1 VPDLLAVLAEPNRRR
16 LLAMLASGEQ
26 TVSQLAEQFG
36 VTRSAISQHLGVLA
50 DAGLVLVR
58 QEGRW
63 RYYRL
68 DPAGMSALRQALDM
82 FWTNELEQL
91 VAVRPTIKG
100 ATTMTAEPTMTVE
113 HSVVVPL
120 GPDETFA
127 MLTEPARLRC
137 WQALTARVDLRAG
150 GEYRWTIVPG
160 RSAAGA
166 FSEVEPGKRL
176 VFTWGWEG
184 DESLPPGASTVT
196 ITLEPVDGGTLV
208 RLVHDGLT
216 SEQAEGHLEGWKHYW
231 DRLAAAG
238 ISGDAGADDWIARV
252 DSLDALG
259 AAEAALASCQL
270 VLRRLP
276 AEAGSARTPCS
287 KFAVDDLLD
296 HLMGSVTHLGATAG
310 GEIPDN
316 KEGSRE
322 ERLADASQAALEAWR
337 GRGIDGEVELGPNAV
352 PAAVP
357 VGILSIE
364 FLVHAWDFAQAAGQ
378 AGQAAGQAGQD
389 VVADE
394 ALVDFVLDFARQ
406 IVRPEMRD
414 GDRFAAEVEV
424 GPDAGH
430 LERLLAFTGRAMPAT
445 V

>member
-1 VPDLLAVLAEPNRRR
+1 MADLVAAFAEPTRRR
-16 LLAMLASGEQ
+16 LLALLSSGEQ
-26 TVSQLAEQFG
+26 TVSGLAAHFG
-36 VTRSAISQHLGVLA
+36 VTRSAISQHLAVLA
-50 DAGLVLVR
+50 EAGLVQVR

-68 DPAGMSALRQALDM
+68 DPAGMRALREALDM

-100 ATTMTAEPTMTVE
+100 ATPMTADPTTTVE
-113 HSVVVPL
+113 HSVIVPL

-127 MLTEPARLRC
+127 MLTEPERLRR
-137 WQALTARVDLRAG
+137 WQAVTARVDLRAG

-160 RSAAGA
+160 LSAAGT
-166 FSEVEPGKRL
+166 FSEIEPGKRL

-196 ITLEPVDGGTLV
+196 ITLEPAEGGTLV

-216 SEQAEGHLEGWKHYW
+216 SEQAAGHSEGWKHYW
-231 DRLAAAG
+231 ERLASASIDG
-238 ISGDAGADDWIARV
+238 EAGADEWVTRV

-259 AAEAALASCQL
+259 AAEAALAACQL
-270 VLRRLP
+270 VLRGVP

-296 HLMGSVTHLGATAG
+296 HLMGSVTHLGAVAG

-316 KEGSRE
+316 KAGSRE
-322 ERLADASQAALEAWR
+322 VRLADAAQVALEAWGRR
-337 GRGIDGEVELGPNAV
+337 GLDGEVNLGQNAA
-352 PAAVP
+352 PATVP
-357 VGILSIE
+357 VGILGIE
-364 FLVHAWDFAQAAGQ
+364 FLVHAWDFAQATGQEVIAG
-378 AGQAAGQAGQD
+378 D
-389 VVADE
+389 
-394 ALVDFVLDFARQ
+394 ALVEFVDQFARQ

-414 GDRFAAEVEV
+414 GDRFAAEVEL
-424 GPDAGH
+424 GPDASH
-430 LERLLAFTGRAMPAT
+430 LERLVAFTGRGRGSSAA

>member
-1 VPDLLAVLAEPNRRR
+1 MADLVAAFAEPNRRR
-16 LLAMLASGEQ
+16 LLALLSSGEQ
-26 TVSQLAEQFG
+26 TVSELASQFG
-36 VTRSAISQHLGVLA
+36 VTRPAISQHLGVLA
-50 DAGLVLVR
+50 DAGLVQVR

-68 DPAGMSALRQALDM
+68 DPAGMSALREALDM

-91 VAVRPTIKG
+91 VAVQPTIKG

-113 HSVVVPL
+113 LSVIVPL

-127 MLTEPARLRC
+127 MLTEPARLRR
-137 WQALTARVDLRAG
+137 WQAVTARVDLRAG

-160 RSAAGA
+160 LSAAGT
-166 FSEVEPGKRL
+166 FSEIEPGKRL

-196 ITLEPVDGGTLV
+196 ITLEPADGGTLV

-216 SEQAEGHLEGWKHYW
+216 SEQAAGHGEGWKHYW
-231 DRLAAAG
+231 ERLAAAG
-238 ISGDAGADDWIARV
+238 ASGDAGADDWITRV
-252 DSLDALG
+252 DSLDALR
-259 AAEAALASCQL
+259 AAEAALALCQL

-276 AEAGSARTPCS
+276 DEAGSLRTPCS

-296 HLMGSVTHLGATAG
+296 HLMGSVTHLGAVAG

-322 ERLADASQAALEAWR
+322 ARLADASQVALEAWGAR
-337 GRGIDGEVELGPNAV
+337 GLDGEVKLGPNAV

-357 VGILSIE
+357 AGILAIE
-364 FLVHAWDFAQAAGQ
+364 FLVHAWDFAQAT
-378 AGQAAGQAGQD
+378 GQD
-389 VVADE
+389 VVAGD
-394 ALVDFVLDFARQ
+394 ALVDFVYEFARQ

-424 GPDAGH
+424 GPEASH
-430 LERLLAFTGRAMPAT
+430 LEQLMAFTGRAASAA